1 MKENNTLAFSGI
13 ELNPLYE
20 GIIEGISQQHFA
32 IIEDFLPLEL
42 VNQLR
47 ENLIYKQAEDQLKKA
62 AIGNRTNELI
72 AKSIRGDFI
81 QWMDEKQAG
90 ALEQLFFDE
99 VNSLI
104 QYLNRT
110 CFMGILHKEFHYA
123 LYPKGTY
130 YQRHLDTFQNDD
142 RRVLSM
148 VFYLNDSDWEIKNG
162 GDLVIYQPTKTGEM
176 PIHIHPFPGRLV
188 IFESQVLEHE
198 VLPVL
203 TGERFSIT
211 GWLKTR

>member
-1 MKENNTLAFSGI
+1 MIEKETSVISGM
-13 ELNPLYE
+13 ELNPTYE
-20 GIIEGISQQHFA
+20 RIIEDISKQHFA
-32 IIEDFLPLEL
+32 IIDDFLPLKL

-47 ENLIYKQAEDQLKKA
+47 KNLMHKQAEDQLKKA

-81 QWMDEKQAG
+81 QWMDEKEAG
-90 ALEQLFFDE
+90 PTEKLFFGE

-104 QYLNRT
+104 QYLNQT

-148 VFYLNDSDWEIKNG
+148 VFYLNEADWETKNG
-162 GDLVIYQPTKTGEM
+162 GDLVIYQPNETGEHAL
-176 PIHIHPFPGRLV
+176 HIHPFPGRLV

-203 TGERFSIT
+203 ENERYSIT

>member
-1 MKENNTLAFSGI
+1 MGENNSLAFSGVA
-13 ELNPLYE
+13 LNPVYE
-20 GIIEGISQQHFA
+20 GIIEGIGQQHFA
-32 IIEDFLPLEL
+32 IVENFLPQQM
-42 VNQLR
+42 VDGLR
-47 ENLIYKQAEDQLKKA
+47 ANLQQKQAEDQLKKA

-90 ALEQLFFDE
+90 PIEKMFFDE
-99 VNSLI
+99 VNTLI

-130 YQRHLDTFQNDD
+130 YKRHLDTFQNDD

-148 VFYLNDSDWEIKNG
+148 VFYLNNANWQPTNG
-162 GDLVIYQPTKTGEM
+162 GDLVIYQNTPKGEKAL
-176 PIHIHPFPGRLV
+176 HIHPSPGRLV
-188 IFESQVLEHE
+188 IFESQALEHE

-203 TGERFSIT
+203 ADERYSIT

>member
-1 MKENNTLAFSGI
+1 MEENKSLAFSGVA
-13 ELNPLYE
+13 LNPLYE
-20 GIIEGISQQHFA
+20 VIIEDISKKHFA
-32 IIEDFLPLEL
+32 IVDNFLPLSL

-47 ENLIYKQAEDQLKKA
+47 INLVNKQAEDLLKKA

-72 AKSIRGDFI
+72 SKSIRGDFI
-81 QWMDEKQAG
+81 QWMDEKEAG
-90 ALEQLFFDE
+90 PTEELFFAE
-99 VNSLI
+99 LNSLI

-148 VFYLNDSDWEIKNG
+148 VFYLNEADWETKNG
-162 GDLVIYQPTKTGEM
+162 GDLVIYQPTETGEHAL
-176 PIHIHPFPGRLV
+176 HIHPFPGRLV

-203 TGERFSIT
+203 KNERYSIT